1 MSNLSFAQK
10 INATI
15 GKTNMTSNVG
25 NHNISNIAPTNANLY
40 TFIKRLVIQIPDTIN
55 EIIKISLLFFEMI
68 KDEN

>member
-40 TFIKRLVIQIPDTIN
+40 TFIKRLVIQIADTIN

-68 KDEN
+68 KDEK